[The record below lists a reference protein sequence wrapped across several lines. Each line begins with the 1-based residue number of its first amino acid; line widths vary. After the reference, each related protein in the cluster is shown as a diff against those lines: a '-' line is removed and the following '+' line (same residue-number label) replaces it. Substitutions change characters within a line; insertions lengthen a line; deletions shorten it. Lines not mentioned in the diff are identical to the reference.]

1 MIHNTLKCIYVVCA
15 LLLGPNPR
23 PTFLYFPTVLPRPAE
38 VSQKKTESDEARRLL
53 ERDLGEAGG
62 QLRRLL
68 PGGSLGEAPTHK
80 SAQIFDKAAQGGA
93 RAGAKFSAAIDKLR
107 RRRLLLGEDLGKLA
121 KGGGGFSWRRCRRC
135 SETLPRPSPGDAVR
149 KLAGENSAKL
159 QAMKFCSFPGFFHI
173 LAKSPGVPPTVSNLT
188 QRPCVPII
196 WSEGESTTYCP
207 RTIGADP
214 LVRQRDFGGRRLLPE
229 EAWGK
234 LAKGVGDYSWRKPGG
249 SPRRA
254 VEASPGDVA
263 GDAPRHCPDLRR
275 ETMPEDGPTSSDD
288 HSWKEFGRKKSRIFM
303 QTQ

>member
-1 MIHNTLKCIYVVCA
+1 MSF
-15 LLLGPNPR
+15 LGPNPR

-38 VSQKKTESDEARRLL
+38 VLQKKTRPDDGPTTPGRKPGEARKGR
-53 ERDLGEAGG
+53 
-62 QLRRLL
+62 RRLL

-135 SETLPRPSPGDAVR
+135 SETLPRPSPGDISW
-149 KLAGENSAKL
+149 KLTGEKDTKL

-214 LVRQRDFGGRRLLPE
+214 LVRQRDFGGIPAPLLPT
-229 EAWGK
+229 
-234 LAKGVGDYSWRKPGG
+234 AKTLKP
-249 SPRRA
+249 
-254 VEASPGDVA
+254 
-263 GDAPRHCPDLRR
+263 
-275 ETMPEDGPTSSDD
+275 
-288 HSWKEFGRKKSRIFM
+288 
-303 QTQ
+303 